1 MGLDVFSNRNNR
13 RAVSVNDIR
22 RAFEKAEQSLS
33 NSGTPKRSG
42 LSTPSSHNRM
52 SSLDSTTS
60 EESSIPTPHFHGS
73 VSSLT
78 SGHGGLKDHYGSIT
92 SLASSTSMI
101 SPQELQ
107 NLIDEANQSLE
118 ESGTPSHEIMV
129 IVLHREFSGGTI
141 GITLAGGADYESKEI
156 TVHKVIVG
164 SLADRDGRILSIN
177 GRSTKGI
184 THREALSILKAP
196 RAEVVLV
203 LSRSRSATPADRSYD
218 LIDAATYNFI
228 NSSRPPKILES
239 PLDSKSLSAGMA

>member
-1 MGLDVFSNRNNR
+1 
-13 RAVSVNDIR
+13 
-22 RAFEKAEQSLS
+22 
-33 NSGTPKRSG
+33 
-42 LSTPSSHNRM
+42 M
-52 SSLDSTTS
+52 SSLDSTAS
-60 EESSIPTPHFHGS
+60 DESSIPTPSGSHNYYGS
-73 VSSLT
+73 VSSLV
-78 SGHGGLKDHYGSIT
+78 SGRENLKDHYGSIT

-129 IVLHREFSGGTI
+129 IVLHREYGSAGTI

-156 TVHKVIVG
+156 TVHKVIAG
-164 SLADRDGRILSIN
+164 SLADRDGRIQKGDRVLSIN
-177 GRSTKGI
+177 GRSTKGV

-203 LSRSRSATPADRSYD
+203 LSRSRSVTPADRSYD

-228 NSSRPPKILES
+228 NSSRPPKIQRTLQ
-239 PLDSKSLSAGMA
+239 